1 MVIGQPYFFRFAYI
15 HGSISTTGVL
25 SVTSQNTAETTAVYD
40 VEAEDAAEGTVLLSG
55 AEPAWCVLRW
65 SEYENV
71 DRTKKEKAMEIMN
84 EPEEAEEAEICEG
97 QDYKNTKPH
106 SDKREAENFA
116 VNMDNMMKQNKSFQ
130 LEGGSGK
137 RRTGLVCPSQMR
149 VTFHNGTSGPLGPI
163 LVQYTVTH

>member
-1 MVIGQPYFFRFAYI
+1 MVSV
-15 HGSISTTGVL
+15 HGVEELEIQSLEFPTWTDFIAFKSEQEEKLFTTFSQRSGAKKSHSADTCCRTFLCCHHGCCPSSTTGVL

-84 EPEEAEEAEICEG
+84 EPEEEEEAEIYEG
-97 QDYKNTKPH
+97 QDCKI
-106 SDKREAENFA
+106 
-116 VNMDNMMKQNKSFQ
+116 
-130 LEGGSGK
+130 
-137 RRTGLVCPSQMR
+137 PSHIQ
-149 VTFHNGTSGPLGPI
+149 T
-163 LVQYTVTH
+163 